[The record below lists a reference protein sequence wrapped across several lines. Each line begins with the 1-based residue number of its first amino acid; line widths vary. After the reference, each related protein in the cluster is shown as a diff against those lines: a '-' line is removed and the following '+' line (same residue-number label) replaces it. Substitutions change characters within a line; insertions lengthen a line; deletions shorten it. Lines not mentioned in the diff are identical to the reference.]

1 MNVIPTSL
9 AAFTFRA
16 CRLVLL
22 ALAMLTSTAKAGD
35 IEDVRAADVR
45 RISAL
50 INGDAKTLEA
60 VLADDLSYGHSDG
73 RVQTKRELL
82 AALAAGTVTYRS
94 YDGPVPTARIHENT
108 AWLSGVAE
116 LEAVA
121 SGVTVKLRLR
131 YLAVYT
137 KQGAD
142 WRLRAYQ
149 STRAEP

>member
-1 MNVIPTSL
+1 MNASSSGISALVFRVWRIAL
-9 AAFTFRA
+9 VAAGLGMPA
-16 CRLVLL
+16 VW
-22 ALAMLTSTAKAGD
+22 AGD
-35 IEDVRAADVR
+35 IEDVRAADLR

-82 AALAAGTVTYRS
+82 AVLATGSVTYRS
-94 YDGPVPTARIHENT
+94 YDGPAPVVRIQENT

-116 LEAVA
+116 LDAVA
-121 SGVTVKLRLR
+121 GGAAVKLRLR
-131 YLAVYT
+131 YLAVYA
-137 KQGAD
+137 KDSDG

-149 STRAEP
+149 STRVGP